1 MKESTIITLGLIAL
15 IIFGIPYI
23 LICLAVGLKKHLK
36 AKDMT
41 LKQRI
46 KKSINEE
53 FNPVIA

>member
-1 MKESTIITLGLIAL
+1 MNITHDILTSRETIQMLGGQTLIWITM
-15 IIFGIPYI
+15 
-23 LICLAVGLKKHLK
+23 GLKEHFK

>member
-1 MKESTIITLGLIAL
+1 MKEIFVILICLFITMLLS
-15 IIFGIPYI
+15 PYI
-23 LICLAVGLKKHLK
+23 LICIARGLKKHLK

>member
-1 MKESTIITLGLIAL
+1 MIIADSLTSKEMVQMYSGQTLIWITM
-15 IIFGIPYI
+15 
-23 LICLAVGLKKHLK
+23 GLKEHFK